1 MKCKAILSIAIALMI
16 ASVSCFAALGPGD
29 SNAVSDD
36 SPILADYSE
45 SEYENGLMSVD
56 AMESAE
62 YYTILMPAYDVETD
76 TFSTT
81 DFEEVRIYLPST
93 NSASANGGGVNKIEQ
108 FRYYAQTSSWG
119 FTEHYD
125 GYKIYLSND
134 ALTLILTGSM
144 AVADILGGGLPSA
157 VMTIITTAISAL
169 GGIALDDVY
178 PNGMIFV
185 ISTGIYIT
193 SSTTIPCITLLH
205 TESQ

>member
-36 SPILADYSE
+36 SPTLSTIENGAEIQSE
-45 SEYENGLMSVD
+45 SALEGLEYISIM
-56 AMESAE
+56 
-62 YYTILMPAYDVETD
+62 MPAYDLETD

-93 NSASANGGGVNKIEQ
+93 NSTAVNGGGVDKVEKI
-108 FRYYAQTSSWG
+108 RYYAQTSSLG

-125 GYKIYLSND
+125 GYKIYMSSTTLHLIATGAITAGAVLS
-134 ALTLILTGSM
+134 
-144 AVADILGGGLPSA
+144 GGLLSA
-157 VMTIITTAISAL
+157 AVIHVVDLALEAI
-169 GGIALDDVY
+169 GIVAIEELY
-178 PNGMIFV
+178 PNGIIFV
-185 ISTGIYIT
+185 VATGIYVT
-193 SSTTIPCITLLH
+193 SSTTVPLVTLLH